1 MLNNSDTIELQKGVF
16 NMAKTANINLRIEPE
31 VKKEAELLFNSFG
44 ISVTDAIN
52 IFIRTSL
59 MEGGFPFQIKQP
71 RYNHETEMAM
81 NEARKIINGEIES
94 KSYNSLS
101 EILDEI
107 DMED

>member
-1 MLNNSDTIELQKGVF
+1 
-16 NMAKTANINLRIEPE
+16 MAKTANINLRIEPE

-81 NEARKIINGEIES
+81 NEARKIMNGEIKS